1 MNLNVSKDF
10 FDDVKENFLKLEPS
24 VVDERISDVL
34 MRWKDSP
41 LLDKICP
48 RWSCQSHSD
57 KSRDSDYYF
66 IFVTQDDGSDILYK
80 IYEEIVEFFVSNYGI
95 GHAASATYSITK
107 LLNFKVGIKTPQPN
121 IEIGINAHG
130 IDTYIDR
137 CILAWNHVLDKI
149 EKGEI

>member
-107 LLNFKVGIKTPQPN
+107 LLNFNIGIKTPQPN
-121 IEIGINAHG
+121 IEIGISAYG
-130 IDTYIDR
+130 VDTYINK

-149 EKGEI
+149 EKGEL